1 MNTQHKIPPMLNDI
15 ESFTVHYVD
24 MKTGEI
30 KEINISDED
39 TREKLVSLYSQFRA
53 RSIVS
58 LIHIVTFW
66 VNCMLMAWGLYLHLT
81 KYEFLL
87 TLIIIVGF
95 CNIYYLKRHNDWE
108 TLREESSNNF
118 LAIVNDYIQKHA
130 NTE

>member
-1 MNTQHKIPPMLNDI
+1 MNTQHKIPPMLNDV

-39 TREKLVSLYSQFRA
+39 TREELVSLYSQFRA

-58 LIHIVTFW
+58 RIHIITFW
-66 VNCMLMAWGLYLHLT
+66 VNCILMAWGLYLYMT

-108 TLREESSNNF
+108 ALREESSNNF
-118 LAIVNDYIQKHA
+118 LAVVNDYIQKHA